1 MIKVGDANEVKFLRQ
16 IKIDPEQRAIYK
28 EIARRIVSSDRVANK
43 RGVSQNTIGE
53 IQRALV
59 SAYVAG
65 CMQGQNPVQQPTSK
79 ALTWLQIPSR
89 SRDTISSLTYC
100 YSARFSRP
108 EYTPALIMRF
118 NREGKWRWS
127 HIDNNGDLEEHSVA
141 DGSVQPLVRLEL
153 LAPINTIQDVYELT
167 EEGVRIC
174 KDYWE
179 RSDRD
184 DPTLPKASLR

>member
-1 MIKVGDANEVKFLRQ
+1 MGQ
-16 IKIDPEQRAIYK
+16 TKINPEQRAIYK
-28 EIARRIVSSDRVANK
+28 EIARQIVSNDRAANK

-53 IQRALV
+53 IQRALA

-65 CMQGQNPVQQPTSK
+65 CKQGQKPVQQPTSR

-89 SRDTISSLTYC
+89 SRDTLSSLTHC
-100 YSARFSRP
+100 FSARFSRP
-108 EYTPALIMRF
+108 EYTPAQIMRF

-127 HIDNNGDLEEHSVA
+127 HIDINGELEEHSVA
-141 DGSVQPLVRLEL
+141 DGSVQPLVRLKL
-153 LAPINTIQDVYELT
+153 LAPLKTKQDVHELT